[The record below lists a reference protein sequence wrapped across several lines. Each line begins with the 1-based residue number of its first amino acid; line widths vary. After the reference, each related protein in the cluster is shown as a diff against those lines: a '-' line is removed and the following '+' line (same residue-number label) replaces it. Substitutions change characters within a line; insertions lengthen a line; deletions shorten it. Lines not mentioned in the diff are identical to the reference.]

1 MFESLF
7 PILWGIY
14 PEAKLL
20 DHTVIVCLIFRRIT
34 QSSQWPHHFT
44 FLPTVHT
51 GYNFSTTS
59 LTLTTFCFFHSHP
72 NEYEV

>member
-20 DHTVIVCLIFRRIT
+20 DHTVIVRLIFRRIT
-34 QSSQWPHHFT
+34 QSFSMAAP
-44 FLPTVHT
+44 LYIPTNSAH
-51 GYNFSTTS
+51 G
-59 LTLTTFCFFHSHP
+59 L
-72 NEYEV
+72 